1 MNAKR
6 NGLITVKELMTG
18 FRKSE
23 LYSVLLL
30 IPVVVYV
37 IAITGNYTGVKGK
50 PLIINTL
57 VISLFATLL
66 HYLIRKKRIS
76 NFINILNSGKN
87 SLYAKLKADILS
99 FPVYDARTMIILW
112 IISPLVLLTM
122 LRFQIDL
129 NLMNILS
136 IIIVVLLIIPFTY
149 LLFYVCAE
157 NAMSEL
163 LSDPRLTAI
172 VVTRGAYKELNLIR
186 RIFMFVGSVALIPLG
201 VLSFFLYLV
210 TTGQMVLTQLTWHLV
225 FITVL
230 VQLCLGVSLYEM
242 GISTKRSVS
251 LLVSALGNIS
261 NGNLAI
267 KAIPMLTASELGYVN
282 QHVNTLFYKL
292 KEVVNAVKDSAESLF
307 LASNDTDR
315 ASNEL
320 ASSASEQ
327 ASGLEQLSS
336 TMEELLS
343 SVNQN
348 ADNAGEANVL
358 SETSYRLAAEG
369 TSIVNTAVQAINDV
383 KESSNKISDI
393 ITLINEIAF
402 QTNLLALNA
411 AVEAARAGDS
421 GRGFAVVAMEV
432 RNLAQRS
439 RSASD
444 EIGRLIRNSVEKIN
458 TGTELVNRSG
468 EALKD
473 IYDSIE
479 KTKNIIT
486 EINVSSREQKEGL
499 GEITQSLSQADIIS
513 QHNAS
518 AAEELSSTSENLNQN
533 SRELQELIGFF
544 KI

>member
-1 MNAKR
+1 MNAKV
-6 NGLITVKELMTG
+6 NGPITVKKIMTG

-23 LYSVLLL
+23 LYSLLL
-30 IPVVVYV
+30 IIPVVVYV
-37 IAITGNYTGVKGK
+37 IAIAGNYTGGKGK
-50 PLIINTL
+50 PLIVNTL
-57 VISLFATLL
+57 IISSCATLI
-66 HYLIRKKRIS
+66 HYAIRKNRIRY
-76 NFINILNSGKN
+76 FLNVLNGGN
-87 SLYAKLKADILS
+87 NALYPKIKAEILS
-99 FPVYDARTMIILW
+99 FPVYDALTMISLW
-112 IISPLVLLTM
+112 IAGPLVLLMM
-122 LRFQIDL
+122 LKLQIDL
-129 NLMNILS
+129 TFMNIIS
-136 IIIVVLLIIPFTY
+136 IIIVVVLIIPFTY

-163 LSDPRLTAI
+163 LSDPRLTAT
-172 VVTRGAYKELNLIR
+172 VVAKGAYTEFNLIR
-186 RIFMFVGSVALIPLG
+186 RIFLFVGSVALIPLG

-210 TTGQMVLTQLTWHLV
+210 TTGQMVLTQLTLHLV

-242 GISTKRSVS
+242 GVSTKRSVS
-251 LLVSALGNIS
+251 VLVSALKNIS

-267 KAIPMLTASELGYVN
+267 EEIPMLTANELGYVN
-282 QHVNTLFYKL
+282 QNVNALLAKL
-292 KEVVNAVKDSAESLF
+292 KEVVKAVKDSAESLF

-327 ASGLEQLSS
+327 ASGLEELSS

-358 SETSYRLAAEG
+358 SEASYRLAAEG

-383 KESSNKISDI
+383 KESSKKISDI

-411 AVEAARAGDS
+411 AIEAARAGDS

-444 EIGRLIRNSVEKIN
+444 EIGRLISNSVEKIN
-458 TGTELVNRSG
+458 TGTVLVNRSG
-468 EALKD
+468 DALKE

-479 KTKNIIT
+479 KTKNIIG
-486 EINVSSREQKEGL
+486 EINVSSREQKDGL
-499 GEITQSLSQADIIS
+499 EEITKSLSQADIIS

-544 KI
+544 KM